1 MTKTMTMVFM
11 CILASGLADSSY
23 GQKVSD
29 KEQRIIE
36 NEIELNF
43 HEMIKEAENLDYD
56 KLNQGVDDRYNAG
69 FIVNGTY
76 FTRYDSLH
84 TVMKSRA
91 QGTTSQS
98 IAILKEKITVLSDHT
113 VLLTAAGNAKIDFSS
128 GQQLNVQF
136 FWSFVYEKIEN
147 TWKVIYSHQ
156 SGSR

>member
-1 MTKTMTMVFM
+1 MTKTLTMVLV
-11 CILASGLADSSY
+11 CILVSGFTGSGY

-29 KEQRIIE
+29 KEKRIIE
-36 NEIELNF
+36 QEIDLDF
-43 HEMIKEAENLDYD
+43 HEMIKAAENLDYD
-56 KLNQGVDDRYNAG
+56 KLNQGVDDRYTAG

-91 QGTTSQS
+91 QGLTRQS
-98 IAILKEKITVLSDHT
+98 IAIQTEKITVLSDHT
-113 VLLTAAGNAKIDFSS
+113 VLLTAAGNAKIDISS

-136 FWSFVYEKIEN
+136 FWSFVFEKIEN